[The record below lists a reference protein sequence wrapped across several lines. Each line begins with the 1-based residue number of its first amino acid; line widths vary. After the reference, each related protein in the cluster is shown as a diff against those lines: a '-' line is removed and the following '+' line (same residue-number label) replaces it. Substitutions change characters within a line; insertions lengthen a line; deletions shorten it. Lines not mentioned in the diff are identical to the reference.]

1 MFAANARKGSPE
13 MTDQTS
19 VARGRPRDTKTH
31 TAILQA
37 AFTVLERDGYAA
49 TTIERIAAV
58 AGVAKQ
64 TIYRWWKG
72 KAPLFMEGLAHKA
85 GQAVELPDT
94 GGFQGDLTALLAG
107 TFAAVSTTL
116 RPLMR
121 ALAVELLQDA
131 DFADTMR
138 DVFVQRRRAN
148 VRSLVEKGIGR
159 GELPV
164 ATDPELICDI
174 VFGTMW
180 YRLMFDHAPLNE
192 AAAEQIAAAANAASV
207 HSTS

>member
-1 MFAANARKGSPE
+1 

-19 VARGRPRDTKTH
+19 AARGRPRDTKIH
-31 TAILQA
+31 SAILKA
-37 AFTVLERDGYAA
+37 AFSILEREGYGAA
-49 TTIERIAAV
+49 TIERIASE

-72 KAPLFMEGLAHKA
+72 KAPLFMEVLAYKA
-85 GQAVELPDT
+85 RQAVELPDT
-94 GGFQGDLTALLAG
+94 GSFKGDLTALLTG

-121 ALAVELLQDA
+121 ALAAELLQDS
-131 DFADTMR
+131 DFADMMR
-138 DVFVQRRRAN
+138 DVFVRRRRAN
-148 VRSLVEKGIGR
+148 LRSLVERAIGR

-164 ATDPELICDI
+164 ETDPELICDI

-180 YRLMFDHAPLNE
+180 YRLMFDHSPLDE
-192 AAAEQIAAAANAASV
+192 SAAEQLATAANAAAV
-207 HSTS
+207 HGKS

>member
-1 MFAANARKGSPE
+1 
-13 MTDQTS
+13 
-19 VARGRPRDTKTH
+19 
-31 TAILQA
+31 
-37 AFTVLERDGYAA
+37 
-49 TTIERIAAV
+49 
-58 AGVAKQ
+58 
-64 TIYRWWKG
+64 
-72 KAPLFMEGLAHKA
+72 MEGLAHKA

>member
-1 MFAANARKGSPE
+1 

-19 VARGRPRDTKTH
+19 ATRGRPRDTKTH
-31 TAILQA
+31 TAILRA
-37 AFTVLERDGYAA
+37 AFTVLEREGYAA
-49 TTIERIAAV
+49 ATIERIAAE

-72 KAPLFMEGLAHKA
+72 KAPLFMEVLANKA
-85 GQAVELPDT
+85 GQAVELPDS
-94 GGFQGDLTALLAG
+94 GSFKGDLTALLTG

-121 ALAVELLQDA
+121 ALAAELLQDD
-131 DFADTMR
+131 DFAETMR
-138 DVFVQRRRAN
+138 DVFVRRRRAN
-148 VRSLVEKGIGR
+148 VRSLVERAIGR

-164 ATDPELICDI
+164 ETDPELICDI

-180 YRLMFDHAPLNE
+180 YRLMFDHAPLDE

-207 HSTS
+207 HSRR